1 MRLLKFNF
9 KKTNIMKNLLL
20 IVGFLLIG
28 ITGFAQNKN
37 AKATIEVDGVCGMCK
52 ERIEKASIQAKGVKS
67 AIWNV
72 DSHELKLIYN
82 EEKTDLTKI
91 QQSIADSGHDTQA
104 IKAKDEAY
112 DGIADCCKYR
122 DPKIVDDHKDG
133 GH

>member
-1 MRLLKFNF
+1 
-9 KKTNIMKNLLL
+9 MKNLLL
-20 IVGFLLIG
+20 IMTLMFIGF
-28 ITGFAQNKN
+28 TGFAQNKN
-37 AKATIEVDGVCGMCK
+37 AQASIEVDGVCGMCK

-91 QQSIADSGHDTQA
+91 QQSIADSGHDTQS
-104 IKAKDEAY
+104 IKAKEEVY
-112 DGIADCCKYR
+112 NGIADCCKYR
-122 DPKIVDDHKDG
+122 DPQVIENHKDG